1 MIALVDYGAGNLTS
15 VKSGLE
21 SAGATVALAREPEDL
36 AGASAIVI
44 PGVGHFSKTRSL
56 DDAWRRRLTDLAAS
70 GRPLLGI
77 CLGMQ
82 WLFEGSAEEPD
93 LPGLGLLPGRC
104 ERIAASDLKVPH
116 VGWNAVTL
124 CRGSGIM
131 AGIEDDAFVYFSH
144 TFAAPIG
151 NDTVGVTNYGGPF
164 ASAVERG
171 TLSGVQFHPE
181 RSGRV
186 GRAILQNF
194 VRGIEA
200 DDDAR
205 MSREVVA
212 RPDRVC
218 RRVIA
223 CLDVR
228 DGQVV
233 KGVKF
238 EGLRSAGDP
247 AELAARYDQE
257 GIDEIVILDISATI
271 EGRATRAATVAAVAE
286 RIAVPLTVGGGIR
299 SEADAC
305 AVLDAGADKVSLN
318 TAALD
323 RPDVLASLARRYGS
337 QAVIIAIDAKRGPAG
352 FEVYS
357 RSGQHA
363 TRREA
368 IEWAREASER
378 GAGEVLLTSIDQDGT
393 REGFD
398 CALTAA
404 VSSAVSIPVIASGG
418 AGGPGDFVRVFA
430 DGRADAALAASIFHD
445 RDWNVGRLKSY
456 LRDHGVRVRL

>member
-1 MIALVDYGAGNLTS
+1 VIAIVDYGAGNLTS
-15 VKSGLE
+15 VRGGLE
-21 SAGATVALAREPEDL
+21 AAGAAVRIARGPEDL
-36 AGASAIVI
+36 AGAHGIVV
-44 PGVGHFSKTRSL
+44 PGVGHFARTQSI
-56 DDAWRRRLTDLAAS
+56 DEAWRRALVEAARE
-70 GRPLLGI
+70 GRPVLGI

-82 WLFEGSAEEPD
+82 WLFEGSDEAPD
-93 LPGLGLLPGRC
+93 LNGLGIFAGRC
-104 ERIAASDLKVPH
+104 RRIDGGELKVPH
-116 VGWNAVTL
+116 VGWNAATVR
-124 CRGSGIM
+124 RGSRIL
-131 AGIEDDAFVYFSH
+131 AGIDEAFVYFSH
-144 TFAAPIG
+144 TFAAPVVD
-151 NDTVGVTNYGGPF
+151 DTVAVTSYGGPF
-164 ASAVERG
+164 SAAVERG
-171 TLSGVQFHPE
+171 SVSGVQFHPE
-181 RSGRV
+181 RSGHA
-186 GRAILQNF
+186 GRSMLANF
-194 VRGIEA
+194 VRGAALEA
-200 DDDAR
+200 GDRAVR
-205 MSREVVA
+205 QLSPTGE
-212 RPDRVC
+212 RVC

-247 AELAARYDQE
+247 AELAARYDEE

-271 EGRATRAATVAAVAE
+271 EGRATRAATVADVAR

-318 TAALD
+318 TAALEH
-323 RPDVLASLARRYGS
+323 PDVLTHLARRYGS
-337 QAVIIAIDAKRGPAG
+337 QAVIVAIDAKRGPSG
-352 FEVYS
+352 YEVYS
-357 RSGQHA
+357 RSGREDA
-363 TRREA
+363 RREA
-368 IEWAREASER
+368 IEWAKEAADR

-398 CALTAA
+398 CPMTAA
-404 VSSAVSIPVIASGG
+404 VSRAVSIPVIASGG

-445 RDWNVGRLKSY
+445 RDWNVGRLKHF